1 MDIPE
6 KTGEAL
12 HLFAQTPRKWE
23 LSLVYHFSFSIFF
36 VPFLCRCSL
45 ADDIRH
51 EGACLKKLKSFRES
65 RRCLALQRRSWHST
79 IVPTYSAI
87 VPTYSTIVPTF
98 EQKCLAKKNPQPQ
111 AGCVKHRCLTD
122 IKRQRCFFVGSGA
135 AIFLGA
141 VTGAFRILRSGAH
154 LLASCTR
161 RIPTYMMRLRYFR
174 NHDKSILQSGT
185 HAWAPCTHKNLRFRD
200 AHFYL
205 SKRKGGFLM
214 TEMRNYGKIVLRAKY
229 FLWN

>member
-23 LSLVYHFSFSIFF
+23 LSLVYHFSLFLFF

-79 IVPTYSAI
+79 IVPT
-87 VPTYSTIVPTF
+87 F
-98 EQKCLAKKNPQPQ
+98 EQKCFAKKCTAASWLCETPLSYQYRK
-111 AGCVKHRCLTD
+111 AAVS
-122 IKRQRCFFVGSGA
+122 FFVGSGA
-135 AIFLGA
+135 AIFLGS
-141 VTGAFRILRSGAH
+141 VTGSFRILRSGAH

-161 RIPTYMMRLRYFR
+161 RIPAYMMRLRYFR
-174 NHDKSILQSGT
+174 NHDKSTLQSGT
-185 HAWAPCTHKNLRFRD
+185 HAWAPCTHKNRRFRD
-200 AHFYL
+200 AHFCL